1 MMLLPNRL
9 YIPLILL
16 ILAFLGIQVAC
27 TEQPDVKPHKQSQTI
42 TTTDTVFQSQTIPFT
57 FTPTCDTFFA
67 QKNLTI
73 EHLSVKNN
81 QNVRKGMVVLRAE
94 NQTSFNLLAKE
105 KNNLKNLLIN
115 ATPPPI
121 LSDEFE
127 QWKQFA
133 NQIQAN
139 DLLPK
144 IPTIQFKEEVAYLN
158 RIGAIELI
166 NRIIQIEQAMHVFF
180 IQAPLSGI
188 IQYNQL
194 KEHQPVKKGQPL
206 FTITSTN
213 EGILTVQN
221 PQSNFKKGDIL
232 TINQQLIELIKVNKI
247 SSQTAAI
254 HVRSSNKKAIP
265 SEGNA
270 VQNGRFHLTAIPKK
284 AVNNTHVKIYQN
296 KHWQPVRIAVIR
308 QDDKNIYTSSLKPG
322 TKIQY

>member
-27 TEQPDVKPHKQSQTI
+27 TEQPAVKPRKQPQTI

-67 QKNLTI
+67 QKKLTI

-81 QNVRKGMVVLRAE
+81 QRVRKGMVVARAE

-105 KNNLKNLLIN
+105 KNSLKNLLIN
-115 ATPPPI
+115 ATPSPI

-133 NQIQAN
+133 NQIQEN

-158 RIGAIELI
+158 RIGAIDHI

-180 IQAPLSGI
+180 IQAPISGI
-188 IQYNQL
+188 IQFKQL
-194 KEHQPVKKGQPL
+194 KERQTVKKGQQL

-221 PQSNFKKGDIL
+221 PQSNFKKGDIIA
-232 TINQQLIELIKVNKI
+232 INQQFIELIKVNKI
-247 SSQTAAI
+247 SSQTTSF
-254 HVRSSNKKAIP
+254 HVRSTAKKNIP
-265 SEGNA
+265 SEGNV
-270 VQNGRFHLTAIPKK
+270 VQKGSFHLTAIPKTVVK
-284 AVNNTHVKIYQN
+284 NAHVKIYQHN
-296 KHWQPVRIAVIR
+296 HWQPVRIAVIR
-308 QDDKNIYTSSLKPG
+308 EDDRNVYTNSLKPG